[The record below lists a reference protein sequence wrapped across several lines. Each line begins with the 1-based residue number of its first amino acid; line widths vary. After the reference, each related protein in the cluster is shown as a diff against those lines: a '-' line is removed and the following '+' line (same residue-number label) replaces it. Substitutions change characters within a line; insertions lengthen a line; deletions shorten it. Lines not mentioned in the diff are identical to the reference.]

1 MRLEADA
8 ETVPHIDNAD
18 DVAQV
23 TAFFLAE
30 VFSQSFI
37 GDVAIAAL
45 AEAGQVFGPAQGC
58 LLPFTELVGI
68 PPASASINACV
79 VLPQFACLGG
89 VHVHA
94 KGTAVDL

>member
-37 GDVAIAAL
+37 GDVAYEAL
-45 AEAGQVFGPAQGC
+45 AEHFSEKERSDLSYVIGVINMWNRFS
-58 LLPFTELVGI
+58 VGFQTH
-68 PPASASINACV
+68 PE
-79 VLPQFACLGG
+79 
-89 VHVHA
+89 
-94 KGTAVDL
+94 